1 MIDRIPDS
9 IHIVEVHVQQM
20 KAFISAV
27 EDLQSWVSG
36 TSDVIQQRHAQS
48 ATSPDE
54 QDSIIVDPQ
63 VHTFFEPDQ
72 PD

>member
-1 MIDRIPDS
+1 MDEIPDS
-9 IHIVEVHVQQM
+9 IHSVEQHLQQI
-20 KAFISAV
+20 KAFLTAV

-48 ATSPDE
+48 ATSVDE

-63 VHTFFEPDQ
+63 VRVKGKVH
-72 PD
+72 